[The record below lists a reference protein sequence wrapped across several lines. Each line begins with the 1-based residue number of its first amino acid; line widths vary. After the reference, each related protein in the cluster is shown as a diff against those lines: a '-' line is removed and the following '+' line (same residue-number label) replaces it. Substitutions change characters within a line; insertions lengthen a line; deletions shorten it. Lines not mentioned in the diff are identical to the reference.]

1 MTSLGSLRR
10 TRGPLSEASPAPGA
24 RRSRSGDSCRL
35 ATVAVPA
42 EQPAAVPE
50 RSGLRP
56 SPQPRA
62 AGGRPHDH
70 DVALG
75 VNRVECAASNRR
87 SRQAEAE
94 QDRAIIERAQAGD
107 RQSFRRL
114 VARYE
119 RRAFALAVGLV
130 RDEQD
135 AQEIVQEAFLRVHRN
150 LASFNGSS
158 TFFTWLYRIVANLSI
173 DLMRRPC
180 RRETSLED
188 HRGSAREDDCALVSR
203 LDGDDPL
210 EHVRRAE
217 ISVRI
222 QRALDALPSYHRG
235 VILLREVEGMSYQ
248 EMAEAMGVSKGT
260 IMSRLFHARQK
271 LQRAL
276 ADCYAEHVSTP
287 PPKGAP

>member
-10 TRGPLSEASPAPGA
+10 TSGPLTEPPRDLGA
-24 RRSRSGDSCRL
+24 RRNRSGDSRCL
-35 ATVAVPA
+35 AVAPESA
-42 EQPAAVPE
+42 DHLAVVSE
-50 RSGLRP
+50 RSGVLR
-56 SPQPRA
+56 SRQPKA
-62 AGGRPHDH
+62 SVGGPHDH
-70 DVALG
+70 DVALT
-75 VNRVECAASNRR
+75 VNRVSSAASNRR

-107 RQSFRRL
+107 MHCFRQL
-114 VARYE
+114 VDRYE

-188 HRGSAREDDCALVSR
+188 HRTTMREDESALVSR
-203 LDGDDPL
+203 LDGADPL

-217 ISVRI
+217 IAARI

-235 VILLREVEGMSYQ
+235 VIILREVEGMSYQ
-248 EMAEAMGVSKGT
+248 EMAEIMGVSKGT

-276 ADCYAEHVSTP
+276 ADCYAEHAP
-287 PPKGAP
+287 APAPKGGP

>member
-1 MTSLGSLRR
+1 MTLLGSLRR
-10 TRGPLSEASPAPGA
+10 TRGPSTAPSRDLGA
-24 RRSRSGDSCRL
+24 HRNHLGDSCCL
-35 ATVAVPA
+35 ATVPEPA
-42 EQPAAVPE
+42 EQPGVRPE
-50 RSGLRP
+50 QSGLLR
-56 SPQPRA
+56 SPQPKPRA
-62 AGGRPHDH
+62 DRPHDH
-70 DVALG
+70 DVALA
-75 VNRVECAASNRR
+75 VNRASSAASNRR

-94 QDRAIIERAQAGD
+94 QDRVIIERAQAGD
-107 RQSFRRL
+107 MDGFRQL
-114 VARYE
+114 VDRYE

-158 TFFTWLYRIVANLSI
+158 TFFTWLYRIVANLCI

-180 RRETSLED
+180 RRETLLED
-188 HRGSAREDDCALVSR
+188 RRATTREDESALVSR
-203 LDGDDPL
+203 LDGADPL

-217 ISVRI
+217 IAVRI

-235 VILLREVEGMSYQ
+235 VIILREVEGMSYQ
-248 EMAEAMGVSKGT
+248 EMAEVMGVSKGT

-276 ADCYAEHVSTP
+276 ADCYAEHFLTP
-287 PPKGAP
+287 TPKGVR

>member
-10 TRGPLSEASPAPGA
+10 TSGPLTEPSRDPGA
-24 RRSRSGDSCRL
+24 RRSHSGKSCRL
-35 ATVAVPA
+35 AALPAPA
-42 EQPAAVPE
+42 EQRVALPE
-50 RSGLRP
+50 PSGLRP
-56 SPQPRA
+56 TPQPKA
-62 AGGRPHDH
+62 SLARPYDL

-75 VNRVECAASNRR
+75 VNRACSAASNRR

-107 RQSFRRL
+107 THGFRQL
-114 VARYE
+114 VDRYE

-180 RRETSLED
+180 RRETSLEA
-188 HRGSAREDDCALVSR
+188 HRTTTREDESALVSR
-203 LDGDDPL
+203 LDGADPL
-210 EHVRRAE
+210 EHVRRTE
-217 ISVRI
+217 IAVRI

-235 VILLREVEGMSYQ
+235 VIILREVEGMSYQ
-248 EMAEAMGVSKGT
+248 EMAEVMGVSKGT

-271 LQRAL
+271 LQRA
-276 ADCYAEHVSTP
+276 
-287 PPKGAP
+287 

>member
-1 MTSLGSLRR
+1 MSSLGSLGR
-10 TRGPLSEASPAPGA
+10 TGGRLTEASRDLEA
-24 RRSRSGDSCRL
+24 RRNHLGETCRL
-35 ATVAVPA
+35 VPVRGLA
-42 EQPAAVPE
+42 EPPDAPPE
-50 RSGLRP
+50 QSGLVRSPRP
-56 SPQPRA
+56 NPSA
-62 AGGRPHDH
+62 ARPHDR

-75 VNRVECAASNRR
+75 VNRVSSSASNRR

-94 QDRAIIERAQAGD
+94 QDRAIIQRAQAGD
-107 RQSFRRL
+107 MHSFRQL
-114 VARYE
+114 VDRYE

-188 HRGSAREDDCALVSR
+188 HRGTSRGDEAALVSR
-203 LDGDDPL
+203 LDGADPL

-217 ISVRI
+217 IVVRI

-235 VILLREVEGMSYQ
+235 VIILREVEGMSYQ
-248 EMAEAMGVSKGT
+248 EMAEVMGVSKGT

-276 ADCYAEHVSTP
+276 ADCYAEHVLTP
-287 PPKGAP
+287 ARKGAR